1 MSKTPNDYLP
11 TVGSSFKGTPKV
23 CSSLKLLCV
32 FIIWTDLFKYTKQ
45 LRSQDLQFVGHSS
58 YAEQICS
65 SSEFFGSLGTY
76 AQAIAITLKIFRKW
90 HVDNVRRRYM
100 IYCVFSSS
108 QKIKIRSFLH
118 PSTDHFTHTYSPRF
132 LQNTKLISELRF
144 KALMTGKL
152 IKFVQFTQNLIHH
165 NFASYTYK
173 FNLRC
178 ILIGRFLKRLLT
190 ELLGQDVHG

>member
-76 AQAIAITLKIFRKW
+76 AQAIAITLKILESDMW
-90 HVDNVRRRYM
+90 ITSEGEM
-100 IYCVFSSS
+100 IYCVISSS

-118 PSTDHFTHTYSPRF
+118 PSTHHFTQTHSPRF

-178 ILIGRFLKRLLT
+178 ILIGRFLQRLLT

>member
-58 YAEQICS
+58 YTEQICS

-76 AQAIAITLKIFRKW
+76 AQAIAITLHLESDMWITSEG
-90 HVDNVRRRYM
+90 DM

-108 QKIKIRSFLH
+108 QKIKIQSFLH
-118 PSTDHFTHTYSPRF
+118 PSTHHFTHTYSPRF

-144 KALMTGKL
+144 KALMTGKF

-178 ILIGRFLKRLLT
+178 ILIGRFLQRLLT
-190 ELLGQDVHG
+190 ELLGQDVHGQN